1 MERLNHIKSEQ
12 SALKTRIIDEETQK
26 QIAAKY
32 AAAKEKLLFLD
43 YDGTLT
49 GFHTD
54 PAEAKPDEQLYGILN
69 ELTENQNTHIVVISG
84 RDKQTLQDWFDT
96 NRMDLIGEHGVWL
109 RQNGK
114 DWETVTTLTDEWKP
128 GIRKVLEGYV
138 SRTPGSFIEEKDYSL
153 VWHYRKVETGLGEL
167 RTRELTSH
175 LKYLATNQNLQVL
188 EGDMVVEFKS
198 SEVNKG
204 RAAKSWLKRYNPDFI
219 MAIGD
224 DWTDEDTF
232 KSMPKDAFTI
242 KVGSSHSE
250 AKYSIGGPEEVRTL
264 LTRLYGEST

>member
-1 MERLNHIKSEQ
+1 MERLDHVKNEQ
-12 SALKTRIIDEETQK
+12 VALKTRIMDDTARK
-26 QIAAKY
+26 QIIQKY
-32 AAAKEKLLFLD
+32 KSAKEKLFFLD

-54 PAEAKPDEQLYGILN
+54 PAEAKPDDELYKILN
-69 ELTENQNTHIVVISG
+69 NLTKDENTNLVIISG

-128 GIRKVLEGYV
+128 DIRKVLEGYV

-204 RAAKSWLKRYNPDFI
+204 RAAKSWLKRYSPDFI

-232 KSMPKDAFTI
+232 KAMPKDSFTI

-250 AKYSIGGPEEVRTL
+250 AKYSIGSPEEVREL
-264 LTRLYGEST
+264 LSRFFD